1 MKRIIPALLFAVVCL
16 SSCLDTTA
24 NFTPEVAVSPI
35 FNTHGDTLVYR
46 YDGMSGMYNVDSVV
60 VGDTLM
66 MSVGFN
72 TIANNLIST
81 HIGWDTTYM
90 NVWSHFD
97 DAILSVLLSNS
108 DTTKLDLYFPI
119 GYNYLALPLWIV
131 PKKAGGTMLKFT
143 VVSDSKFSTKEE
155 PLVLNII
162 EN

>member
-1 MKRIIPALLFAVVCL
+1 
-16 SSCLDTTA
+16 
-24 NFTPEVAVSPI
+24 
-35 FNTHGDTLVYR
+35 
-46 YDGMSGMYNVDSVV
+46 MSGMYNVDSVV